1 MVGAVDIVLLHGLYN
16 NSIPIN
22 KVDEIILIKFN
33 IYLKS
38 IRIILEKLII
48 YNTCSTFHPF
58 LLRNKHFIFEIT
70 H

>member
-33 IYLKS
+33 IYL
-38 IRIILEKLII
+38 
-48 YNTCSTFHPF
+48 NV
-58 LLRNKHFIFEIT
+58 FELS
-70 H
+70 